1 MKPQFEI
8 KDKNL
13 INDILSN
20 VEYGT
25 LALCHD
31 NIPYSVPVNYS
42 HIGDIVYFHGSQNG
56 KKAQIISQNPS
67 CSFIVVEPYSMIQSY
82 FSSREGLACPATHFF
97 KSVHIQGTIE
107 IVANYDEKVQ
117 ALESLMQKLQKE
129 GGYRPMSDEVYQKT
143 INITQVYKIV
153 PIEVR
158 GKIKL
163 GQHLPQERFE
173 MILEHLSTRGSEI
186 DKLTVEEMK
195 KAKTNNY

>member
-8 KDKNL
+8 KDQNI
-13 INDILSN
+13 INNILSN

-31 NIPYSVPVNYS
+31 NIPYSVPVNFS
-42 HIGDIVYFHGSQNG
+42 CIGEIVYFHGSQNG

-67 CSFIVVEPYSMIQSY
+67 CSFSVVEPYSMIQSY
-82 FSSREGLACPATHFF
+82 FSSKEGLACPATHFF

-107 IVANYDEKVQ
+107 IVTNYDEKVD
-117 ALESLMQKLQKE
+117 ALESLMKKLQKE
-129 GGYRPMSDEVYQKT
+129 GGYRPMSDEIYQKT
-143 INITQVYKIV
+143 INITQVYKII
-153 PIEVR
+153 PTELR

-173 MILEHLSTRGSEI
+173 MILEHLSTRGNDI
-186 DKLTVEEMK
+186 DKLTVQEMK
-195 KAKTNNY
+195 NAKTNNY

>member
-25 LALCHD
+25 LALCD
-31 NIPYSVPVNYS
+31 GDTPYSVPVNFS
-42 HIGDIVYFHGSQNG
+42 CMGDIVYFHGSQSG
-56 KKAQIISQNPS
+56 KKAEIISQNPS
-67 CSFIVVEPYSMIQSY
+67 CSFS
-82 FSSREGLACPATHFF
+82 
-97 KSVHIQGTIE
+97 
-107 IVANYDEKVQ
+107 
-117 ALESLMQKLQKE
+117 
-129 GGYRPMSDEVYQKT
+129 EVYQKT

-153 PIEVR
+153 PIEIR

-173 MILEHLSTRGSEI
+173 MILEHLGSRGSEI
-186 DKLTVEEMK
+186 DKLTAEEMK
-195 KAKTNNY
+195 KAKNAMAL